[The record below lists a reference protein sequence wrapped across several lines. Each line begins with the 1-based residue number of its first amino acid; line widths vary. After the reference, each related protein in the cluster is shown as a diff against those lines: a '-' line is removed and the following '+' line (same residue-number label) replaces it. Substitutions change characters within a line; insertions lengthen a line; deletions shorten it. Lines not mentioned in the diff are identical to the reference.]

1 VANLPSEVGY
11 LTVVDNVVD
20 VFSDSADAGDVP
32 DISQAT
38 ALVTFVPVGIPA
50 ARPYLIVPATGQREH
65 IYPIKAFLANGQL
78 YRTADGKAP
87 ATGETPT
94 TPGVPL
100 LAPQQGSIDLAAW
113 WWEAQYAPAVG
124 EQWTGYSVRITGKPG
139 DTVSVADAAMTQ
151 DLLGNLS
158 TVKQALAWY
167 VTPANTANP
176 PLVSDVPAGARVGD
190 TLIDISKTPWFA
202 YQIGA

>member
-38 ALVTFVPVGIPA
+38 ATVTFVPVGIPA
-50 ARPYLIVPATGQREH
+50 TRPYLIVPATGQREH
-65 IYPIKAFLANGQL
+65 LYPITAFLANGQL
-78 YRTADGKAP
+78 YRTADGQAP
-87 ATGETPT
+87 TTGEVPV

-100 LAPQQGSIDLAAW
+100 LAPQQAGIDLAAW
-113 WWEAQYAPAVG
+113 WWEAQYKPAAG
-124 EQWTGYSVRITGKPG
+124 EKWTPYTVRITGKPG
-139 DTVSVADAAMTQ
+139 DTVSVAAAAMTQ

-167 VTPANTANP
+167 VTPANPANP
-176 PLVSDVPAGARVGD
+176 PLLSDIPSSARVGD
-190 TLIDISKTPWFA
+190 TVVDISKSPWFA